1 MYKVVIIGG
10 GWSGCAA
17 ALAARKAG
25 AEVTLLEKTDMLLG
39 LGNVGGIM
47 RNNGRFT
54 AAEENIALGARE
66 LFDITDRC
74 SRHVN
79 IDFPGHKHASLYDV
93 MKVEP
98 NVRRLLRE
106 KGVDVRLMA
115 RAVDVVLQKSGRGAC
130 GSGDHDRRSGG
141 IGHPDETRRSNTGW
155 GEVHSVGNGYDS
167 GVTEHPDKT
176 RRSNTEP
183 FDNGDMQDAVIE
195 KLILAG
201 NPAGIGGDT
210 EQTIE
215 GDVFVET
222 TGSTGPMGNCLTYG
236 NGCCMCVLR
245 CPAFGP
251 RVSIS
256 ARAGGSDIMGRRRDG
271 SFGAFSG
278 SGKLE
283 KGSLSAEIQ
292 KKLNEEGVAVIPLP
306 HAAVKKE
313 KLDMKVCKQY
323 ALQEF
328 AENIVLLDTGYAKIM
343 TPFFDLET
351 LRQIPGFE
359 NARYADPYAGGKGNS
374 IRYLS
379 VAERDNT
386 MRVMKIRNLFCGGEK
401 SGLFVGHT
409 EAISTGSLAGHNAV
423 RYLKGMRPLELPA
436 GIAIGDLIAYA
447 NKSLESEDGLM
458 TRYTFSGAE
467 YFQRMKD
474 KGFYSTNPDEI
485 RQRIRRFGLEN
496 IYDDRLL

>member
-115 RAVDVVLQKSGRGAC
+115 RAVDVVLQKSGHGAC
-130 GSGDHDRRSGG
+130 GSGDRDRRSGG
-141 IGHPDETRRSNTGW
+141 IGHSGEAGHSNTGW
-155 GEVHSVGNGYDS
+155 GEVPSGSNGYES
-167 GVTEHPDKT
+167 GATKHPGEI
-176 RRSNTEP
+176 RRSNTAP

-474 KGFYSTNPDEI
+474 KGFYSTDPDEI